1 LKVIA
6 GLGNPEK
13 DYKGTRHNVG
23 FETINKLSFDN
34 NIPIN
39 RAKFRAHFGE
49 GRLAGQKVL
58 LAKPQTYMNLSG
70 ESIRDILNFYKLT
83 PESLIVIY
91 DDVDLPLGD
100 IRIRERGSAGSHNG
114 LKNIIYQLETDE
126 FIRIRIGIDPK
137 PPGWDLADYVL
148 SRFSKEEAKAAI
160 DGIAKAA
167 EAVESLL
174 SEGAAFSMN
183 KFNIRKEN
191 KL

>member
-126 FIRIRIGIDPK
+126 FLRIRIGIDPK

-148 SRFSKEEAKAAI
+148 SRFSKEESKAAI